1 MIRINSILFLIGASL
16 VACSSHLVVLPSS
29 GKTAIL
35 ENNKDQTAIKE
46 AIQPYKDSVDKVMST
61 VLATAPIDF
70 ESGRPNSLLGN
81 WTADALFANQ
91 TRTVRMSEPV
101 FCLLSV
107 GGLRSAIGK
116 GNVTR
121 GDIFRLMPFDNQV
134 VWLRMPISS
143 LTKIE
148 TYLNQSGGEPISNA
162 QLIQGKL
169 VLNGIQEN
177 TTHFWVITSDY
188 LANGGDRMD
197 FFMDAI
203 DRQQKPQ
210 LLRDIFMSECQLQG
224 ELIPSAE
231 KRIQLK

>member
-35 ENNKDQTAIKE
+35 ENNPDQTAINE
-46 AIQPYKDSVDKVMST
+46 VIQPYKDSVEKAMS
-61 VLATAPIDF
+61 VILATSPVDF

-91 TRTVRMSEPV
+91 TRTVRFSEPV

-107 GGLRSAIGK
+107 GGLRAAIGK
-116 GNVTR
+116 GNVSR

-134 VWLRMPISS
+134 VWMRMPIAS
-143 LTKIE
+143 LMKIE
-148 TYLNQSGGEPISNA
+148 AYLIQSGGEPISNA

-197 FFMDAI
+197 FFLDAI
-203 DRQQKPQ
+203 ERQAKPQ
-210 LLRDIFMSECQLQG
+210 LLRDIFMSECQFQG
-224 ELIPSAE
+224 ELIASPE